1 MNNVFFISGIDTNI
15 GKTYATGMLAK
26 ALARRGKRV
35 ITQKLVQTGCTHLSE
50 DILTHRHLQ
59 GIPLTEEDQAG
70 WTCPYIFTYP
80 CSPHMAAERDQRA
93 IDFHVIA
100 ACTQALSQR
109 YDIVLLEGAGGL
121 MVPLDDRTLTIDY
134 VATHHYP
141 LVLVTC
147 GRLGSL
153 NHTLLSIE
161 ACEARGI
168 PVAAIL
174 YNEYPAEDEAIQRN
188 TLQYLRRR
196 YPTTPILLLPQADK
210 GEIDPRSLPD
220 TLL

>member
-26 ALARRGKRV
+26 ALARRDKRV

-59 GIPLTEEDQAG
+59 DIPLTEEDQAG

-93 IDFHVIA
+93 IDFQVIE

-134 VATHHYP
+134 VALHHYP
-141 LVLVTC
+141 LVLITC

-168 PVAAIL
+168 PIAAIL

-210 GEIDPRSLPD
+210 GEIDPQSLPD